1 MGANSSALTGMLARA
16 QVAPPVDSRN
26 YNELTRIFLRE
37 IGHRTRDGVGPDCLF
52 LDIEE
57 SGQKVWATSV
67 LGQATTS
74 VGRSACHCF
83 CTRQCARASATAGAE
98 RCRVFSA
105 TEADDVRF
113 DLVISCHSISFLDN
127 RRAICFLDRLR
138 QSVRSG
144 GMLFISALGK
154 YSALADHHPAA
165 ESPLAERFFPL
176 SDSVAHGLG
185 EGTQVCLYSERDLC
199 TTLFDAGW
207 SVVRSSTTTENN
219 VLATAVRI

>member
-1 MGANSSALTGMLARA
+1 MGANSTALSGALAHTQA
-16 QVAPPVDSRN
+16 AEGRN
-26 YNELTRIFLRE
+26 YNELTRSFLRE

-67 LGQATTS
+67 LGRATTS
-74 VGRSACHCF
+74 VGRAACHCF
-83 CTRQCARASATAGAE
+83 CTRQCARSSAEAGAE
-98 RCRVFSA
+98 RCRVFA
-105 TEADDVRF
+105 APEAEEVRF

-127 RRAICFLDRLR
+127 QRAVCFLDRLR
-138 QSVRSG
+138 HSVRSG
-144 GMLFISALGK
+144 GMLFISALGR
-154 YSALADHHPAA
+154 YSALADHTPATECA
-165 ESPLAERFFPL
+165 LGERFFPL
-176 SDSVAHGLG
+176 TGGSAQGLA
-185 EGTQVCLYSERDLC
+185 EGTRVCLYSERDLC